1 MSEESTNPVEGV
13 EAEPQASDET
23 EELLDQTETEGEV
36 AEPEVE
42 EVETEFG
49 GKKYKIPKA
58 LEAERLMHADYT
70 RKTQEVAE
78 QRRQIEAQRMQWEEE
93 RKAAAEA
100 EDERLELKSVQKAV
114 KQYEALD
121 WPSFHAQDPE
131 NAQRQFMAYQ
141 MLRNKAQELEG
152 SVSTKQ
158 QQAMA
163 REQEQRQRIVQA
175 ASDYLR
181 QQIPDWS
188 PTKAAELRATGVDT
202 YGFDA
207 RELERVVDPRFVRLL
222 HDAALYRKSLAKAS
236 APVEQKPQ
244 PQPIRK
250 VAGSATPVAKS
261 PDQMSDAE
269 WAKWRAR
276 QDARKRSA

>member
-36 AEPEVE
+36 VEPEVE

-158 QQAMA
+158 QAAMA

-175 ASDYLR
+175 ATDYLR

-188 PTKAAELRATGVDT
+188 PTKAAELRATGVET

-244 PQPIRK
+244 PQPVRK
-250 VAGSATPVAKS
+250 VGSSAPAAKD
-261 PDQMSDAE
+261 PDKMSTEE
-269 WAKWRAR
+269 WMKWRNS
-276 QDARKRSA
+276 QVRKQRSA